1 MPLPHNLFDYCS
13 IRKSNFIEKYL
24 VVKRKISFVYKA
36 DILLTKLIIRGV
48 TIMKLTTKD
57 LCLTALFTAIVFVMT
72 FVPKIPIPLGYAHL
86 GDAAVLLAVVL
97 LGRKQGAIAGAV
109 GSALADLIG
118 GFALWIVPTLLIKYI
133 MAWIF
138 GILYKSNHNRFAI
151 NGGNLTAIFLGLVW
165 MVAAYTIFGAVLYDS
180 IEAGLSSTPGL
191 ALKAL
196 LNAIIFL
203 ILVKPLQK
211 ISL

>member
-1 MPLPHNLFDYCS
+1 
-13 IRKSNFIEKYL
+13 
-24 VVKRKISFVYKA
+24 
-36 DILLTKLIIRGV
+36 
-48 TIMKLTTKD
+48 
-57 LCLTALFTAIVFVMT
+57 
-72 FVPKIPIPLGYAHL
+72 
-86 GDAAVLLAVVL
+86 
-97 LGRKQGAIAGAV
+97 
-109 GSALADLIG
+109 
-118 GFALWIVPTLLIKYI
+118 
-133 MAWIF
+133 
-138 GILYKSNHNRFAI
+138 
-151 NGGNLTAIFLGLVW
+151 

>member
-1 MPLPHNLFDYCS
+1 MN
-13 IRKSNFIEKYL
+13 
-24 VVKRKISFVYKA
+24 
-36 DILLTKLIIRGV
+36 
-48 TIMKLTTKD
+48 LTTKD

-97 LGRKQGAIAGAV
+97 LGKKQGAIAGAA

-118 GFALWIVPTLLIKYI
+118 GFAIWIVPTLVIKYI

-138 GILYKSNHNRFAI
+138 GIIYKNHHNKFVI
-151 NGGNLTAIFLGLVW
+151 NSGNLTAVFLGLVW
-165 MVAAYTIFGAVLYDS
+165 MVAAYTIFGAILYDS
-180 IEAGLSSTPGL
+180 MEAGLSSTPGL

-211 ISL
+211 IAL

>member
-1 MPLPHNLFDYCS
+1 
-13 IRKSNFIEKYL
+13 
-24 VVKRKISFVYKA
+24 
-36 DILLTKLIIRGV
+36 
-48 TIMKLTTKD
+48 MKLTTKD

-118 GFALWIVPTLLIKYI
+118 GFAIWIVPTLVIKYI

-138 GILYKSNHNRFAI
+138 GILYKCQKDRFVI
-151 NGGNLTAIFLGLVW
+151 NGANLTAIFLALVW
-165 MVAAYTIFGAVLYDS
+165 MAAAYTIFGAVLYDS
-180 IEAGLSSTPGL
+180 MEAGLSSTPGL

-196 LNAIIFL
+196 LNAVIFL
-203 ILVKPLQK
+203 IFVKPLQK

>member
-1 MPLPHNLFDYCS
+1 MN
-13 IRKSNFIEKYL
+13 
-24 VVKRKISFVYKA
+24 
-36 DILLTKLIIRGV
+36 
-48 TIMKLTTKD
+48 LTTKD

-97 LGRKQGAIAGAV
+97 LGKKQGAIAGAA

-118 GFALWIVPTLLIKYI
+118 GFAIWIVPTLVIKYI

-138 GILYKSNHNRFAI
+138 GIIYKNHHNKFVI
-151 NGGNLTAIFLGLVW
+151 NSGNLTAVFLGLVW
-165 MVAAYTIFGAVLYDS
+165 MVAAYTIFGAILYDS
-180 IEAGLSSTPGL
+180 MEAGLSSMPGL

-211 ISL
+211 IAL

>member
-1 MPLPHNLFDYCS
+1 MN
-13 IRKSNFIEKYL
+13 
-24 VVKRKISFVYKA
+24 
-36 DILLTKLIIRGV
+36 
-48 TIMKLTTKD
+48 LTTKD

-118 GFALWIVPTLLIKYI
+118 GFAIWIVPTLVIKYI

-138 GILYKSNHNRFAI
+138 GIISQNHHNKFVI
-151 NGGNLTAIFLGLVW
+151 NSGNLTAVFLGLVW
-165 MVAAYTIFGAVLYDS
+165 MVAAYTIFGAILYDS
-180 IEAGLSSTPGL
+180 MEAGLSSTPGL

-211 ISL
+211 IAL

>member
-1 MPLPHNLFDYCS
+1 M
-13 IRKSNFIEKYL
+13 R
-24 VVKRKISFVYKA
+24 
-36 DILLTKLIIRGV
+36 
-48 TIMKLTTKD
+48 LTTKD

-97 LGRKQGAIAGAV
+97 LGRRQGAIAGAV

-118 GFALWIVPTLLIKYI
+118 GFAIWIVPTFVIKYI

-138 GILYKSNHNRFAI
+138 GILYKCQHDKFVI
-151 NGGNLTAIFLGLVW
+151 NGGNLTAVFLGLVW
-165 MVAAYTIFGAVLYDS
+165 MVAAYTIFGAILYDS
-180 IEAGLSSTPGL
+180 LEAGLSSTPGL

-196 LNAIIFL
+196 LNAVIFL

>member
-1 MPLPHNLFDYCS
+1 MN
-13 IRKSNFIEKYL
+13 
-24 VVKRKISFVYKA
+24 
-36 DILLTKLIIRGV
+36 
-48 TIMKLTTKD
+48 LTTKD

-97 LGRKQGAIAGAV
+97 LGKKQGAIAGAV

-118 GFALWIVPTLLIKYI
+118 GFAIWIVPTLVIKYI

-138 GILYKSNHNRFAI
+138 GIISKSHQNKFVI
-151 NGGNLTAIFLGLVW
+151 NSGNLTAVFLGLVW
-165 MVAAYTIFGAVLYDS
+165 MVAAYTIFGAILYDS
-180 IEAGLSSTPGL
+180 MEAGLSSTPGL

-203 ILVKPLQK
+203 ILVRPLQK
-211 ISL
+211 IAL

>member
-1 MPLPHNLFDYCS
+1 
-13 IRKSNFIEKYL
+13 
-24 VVKRKISFVYKA
+24 
-36 DILLTKLIIRGV
+36 
-48 TIMKLTTKD
+48 MKLTTKD

-138 GILYKSNHNRFAI
+138 GILYKSNHNSFVI

-165 MVAAYTIFGAVLYDS
+165 MVAAGRCLSARQCGSRPHGGGKDREHGGAGR
-180 IEAGLSSTPGL
+180 GLSPRFPGSSEGSGRGAAAHFRL
-191 ALKAL
+191 FPAVPAFLPEASEAALSAHPHRHSHK
-196 LNAIIFL
+196 
-203 ILVKPLQK
+203 ILSF
-211 ISL
+211 IN

>member
-1 MPLPHNLFDYCS
+1 MN
-13 IRKSNFIEKYL
+13 
-24 VVKRKISFVYKA
+24 
-36 DILLTKLIIRGV
+36 
-48 TIMKLTTKD
+48 LTTKD

-97 LGRKQGAIAGAV
+97 LGKKQGAIAGAA

-118 GFALWIVPTLLIKYI
+118 GFAIWIVPTLVIKYI

-138 GILYKSNHNRFAI
+138 GIISQNHHNKFVI
-151 NGGNLTAIFLGLVW
+151 NSGNLTAVFLGLVW
-165 MVAAYTIFGAVLYDS
+165 MVAAYTIFGAILYDS
-180 IEAGLSSTPGL
+180 MEAGLSSTPGL

-211 ISL
+211 IAL

>member
-1 MPLPHNLFDYCS
+1 M
-13 IRKSNFIEKYL
+13 
-24 VVKRKISFVYKA
+24 
-36 DILLTKLIIRGV
+36 
-48 TIMKLTTKD
+48 
-57 LCLTALFTAIVFVMT
+57 
-72 FVPKIPIPLGYAHL
+72 
-86 GDAAVLLAVVL
+86 VL

-138 GILYKSNHNRFAI
+138 GILYKSNHDSFVI

>member
-1 MPLPHNLFDYCS
+1 
-13 IRKSNFIEKYL
+13 
-24 VVKRKISFVYKA
+24 
-36 DILLTKLIIRGV
+36 
-48 TIMKLTTKD
+48 MKLTTKD

-97 LGRKQGAIAGAV
+97 LGRKQGAVAGAV

-138 GILYKSNHNRFAI
+138 GILYKSNHNSFVI

-180 IEAGLSSTPGL
+180 IEAGLSYTPGL

>member
-1 MPLPHNLFDYCS
+1 
-13 IRKSNFIEKYL
+13 
-24 VVKRKISFVYKA
+24 
-36 DILLTKLIIRGV
+36 
-48 TIMKLTTKD
+48 MKLTTKD

-118 GFALWIVPTLLIKYI
+118 GFAIWIVPTLVIKYI

-138 GILYKSNHNRFAI
+138 GILYKYKCPKDSFVI
-151 NGGNLTAIFLGLVW
+151 NGANLTAIFLGLVW
-165 MVAAYTIFGAVLYDS
+165 MVAAYTIFGAILYDS
-180 IEAGLSSTPGL
+180 MEAGLSSTPGL
-191 ALKAL
+191 VLKAL
-196 LNAIIFL
+196 LNAVIFL

>member
-1 MPLPHNLFDYCS
+1 M
-13 IRKSNFIEKYL
+13 
-24 VVKRKISFVYKA
+24 
-36 DILLTKLIIRGV
+36 
-48 TIMKLTTKD
+48 
-57 LCLTALFTAIVFVMT
+57 
-72 FVPKIPIPLGYAHL
+72 
-86 GDAAVLLAVVL
+86 
-97 LGRKQGAIAGAV
+97 
-109 GSALADLIG
+109 
-118 GFALWIVPTLLIKYI
+118 
-133 MAWIF
+133 
-138 GILYKSNHNRFAI
+138 I

>member
-1 MPLPHNLFDYCS
+1 MN
-13 IRKSNFIEKYL
+13 
-24 VVKRKISFVYKA
+24 
-36 DILLTKLIIRGV
+36 
-48 TIMKLTTKD
+48 LTTKD

-97 LGRKQGAIAGAV
+97 LGKKQGAIAGAA

-118 GFALWIVPTLLIKYI
+118 GFAIWIVPTLVIKYI

-138 GILYKSNHNRFAI
+138 GIIYQNHHNKFVI
-151 NGGNLTAIFLGLVW
+151 NSGNLTAVFLGLVW
-165 MVAAYTIFGAVLYDS
+165 MVAAYTIFGAILYDS

-211 ISL
+211 IAL

>member
-1 MPLPHNLFDYCS
+1 MN
-13 IRKSNFIEKYL
+13 
-24 VVKRKISFVYKA
+24 
-36 DILLTKLIIRGV
+36 
-48 TIMKLTTKD
+48 LTTKD

-97 LGRKQGAIAGAV
+97 LGKKQGAIAGAV

-118 GFALWIVPTLLIKYI
+118 GFAIWIVPTLVIKYI

-138 GILYKSNHNRFAI
+138 GIISQNHHDKFVI
-151 NGGNLTAIFLGLVW
+151 NSGNLTAVFLGLVW
-165 MVAAYTIFGAVLYDS
+165 MVAAYTIFGAILYDS
-180 IEAGLSSTPGL
+180 MEAGLSSTPGL

-203 ILVKPLQK
+203 ILVRPLQK
-211 ISL
+211 IAL

>member
-1 MPLPHNLFDYCS
+1 
-13 IRKSNFIEKYL
+13 
-24 VVKRKISFVYKA
+24 
-36 DILLTKLIIRGV
+36 
-48 TIMKLTTKD
+48 MKLTTKD

-97 LGRKQGAIAGAV
+97 LGRKQGAVAGAV

-138 GILYKSNHNRFAI
+138 GILYKSNHNSFVI
-151 NGGNLTAIFLGLVW
+151 NGGNLQLF
-165 MVAAYTIFGAVLYDS
+165 S
-180 IEAGLSSTPGL
+180 
-191 ALKAL
+191 
-196 LNAIIFL
+196 
-203 ILVKPLQK
+203 
-211 ISL
+211 

>member
-1 MPLPHNLFDYCS
+1 MS
-13 IRKSNFIEKYL
+13 
-24 VVKRKISFVYKA
+24 
-36 DILLTKLIIRGV
+36 
-48 TIMKLTTKD
+48 LTTKD

-118 GFALWIVPTLLIKYI
+118 GFAIWIVPTLVIKYI

-138 GILYKSNHNRFAI
+138 GIISQNHHNKFVI
-151 NGGNLTAIFLGLVW
+151 NSGNLTAVFLGLVW
-165 MVAAYTIFGAVLYDS
+165 MVAAYTIFGAILYDS
-180 IEAGLSSTPGL
+180 MEAGLSSTPGL

-211 ISL
+211 IAL